1 MRISDWSSDV
11 CSSDLVQRQPLGFAD
26 FADAGDHV
34 IFRITNVVLV
44 FPTYSPLWQGPEYI
58 FTIGGHMNTYS
69 EAAARVQYA
78 EQCIEDADGVGR
90 RVKVHLGESPLVWLR
105 SRGMLTDRQFLAGR
119 SEERRVGQEG
129 VSTCR
134 SRWSPYH

>member
-90 RVKVHLGESPLVWLR
+90 
-105 SRGMLTDRQFLAGR
+105 
-119 SEERRVGQEG
+119 SEEHTSELQSLMRISYAVFCLKKKK
-129 VSTCR
+129 TNI
-134 SRWSPYH
+134 

>member
-34 IFRITNVVLV
+34 IFCITNVVLV

-58 FTIGGHMNTYS
+58 FTIGAHMNTYS
-69 EAAARVQYA
+69 EAVARVQYPEKCTA
-78 EQCIEDADGVGR
+78 DADGVGS
-90 RVKVHLGESPLVWLR
+90 RVMVHLAESLLEWFRYRVL
-105 SRGMLTDRQFLAGR
+105 LTDRHFLAGMAL
-119 SEERRVGQEG
+119 SGPCDFEG
-129 VSTCR
+129 LVLR
-134 SRWSPYH
+134 L